1 MELILAVLAAGP
13 IGYFIRNRR
22 TSLVVYLAAWV
33 VVFPIQSV
41 VVGIFDDFDP
51 LYFVVNAVILALG
64 IGLNRLGSVLR
75 ARRSSKQRLAAHAS
89 R

>member
-1 MELILAVLAAGP
+1 VELVLAVLAAGP

-22 TSLVVYLAAWV
+22 ASLLVYLAAWV
-33 VVFPIQSV
+33 VVFPIQGV

-64 IGLNRLGSVLR
+64 IGLNRLGCVLR
-75 ARRSSKQRLAAHAS
+75 ERRSSRQRLAVHVS
-89 R
+89 